1 MALGTTLDILGS
13 KVTIRTLRN
22 LLRRPYQER
31 FFKELVKEV
40 GVGVGPLSSTLRALV
55 VQGVVEEA
63 TIGKQHFYKANL
75 QNSLTK
81 ALYDLFSVER
91 KLDIPSNLRAALD
104 EFVSKLRS
112 QSKENLLSVILFG
125 SVATGTAKAGSDLDL
140 LTVFNNI
147 AAMPEGMHSQT
158 ELLNKFYRVTV
169 QEHSFGRNDFL
180 EAYQQGDDIIVNA
193 LAEGLVLY
201 DNGFIMPLLSKPLP
215 RPSASVAQQDL
226 EEARKKIEDAKRNY
240 RNESLDTTIML
251 LALAMSFGVRAYLIA
266 KGEIPGSR
274 HNLAMQMRKHSS
286 ANAKL
291 LENLTAARNAAAH
304 GIVHFDKDTVWK
316 MLRECEDFVRQAFE
330 ETNRRL

>member
-55 VQGVVEEA
+55 AQGVVEEA
-63 TIGKQHFYKANL
+63 TIGKQHFYKANM

-81 ALYDLFSVER
+81 ALYDLFTVER
-91 KLDIPSNLRAALD
+91 RLDIPGNLRTALD
-104 EFVSKLRS
+104 EFILKLRS
-112 QSKENLLSVILFG
+112 QSKENLLSVVLFG

-140 LTVFNNI
+140 LLVFNNI
-147 AAMPEGMHSQT
+147 AVMPNEMRSQT
-158 ELLNKFYRVTV
+158 DALNRFYQVTV
-169 QEHSFGRNDFL
+169 QEHSFGRSDFL

-215 RPSASVAQQDL
+215 RPSVSVAQQNL
-226 EEARKKIEDAKRNY
+226 EEAREKIEDAKRNY

-251 LALAMSFGVRAYLIA
+251 LALAMSFSVRAYLIT

-274 HNLAMQMRKHSS
+274 HNLAKQMRKYDH

-291 LENLTAARNAAAH
+291 LEDLTTARNAAAH
-304 GIVHFDKDTVWK
+304 GIVHFDKDTVWN

-330 ETNRRL
+330 EANRRL